1 MRCVTGSDSD
11 SDESDK
17 FFEASSDT
25 NTIQVDETILY
36 SHLIY
41 WKQDN
46 WQTIQGTHF
55 PMGWVEEMSCSI
67 VPTLLCKTGRIW
79 GALTHRSWT
88 PSWELTPSHV
98 CNTREPANQF
108 WHAFLLTS
116 LKNDNDG
123 YFADMWAWHV
133 CIQNQDQFHIY
144 QTASWNTFHHGLSL
158 GVPISNLRS
167 GFSSIFTI
175 RWCIG
180 RSQSCSKQP
189 QSSDS
194 VERYE
199 ENIWKLVP
207 SIALFMLF
215 LIRTKAWNKL
225 WLNFLPMWSPIWSKL
240 VEEALTWWGLQTGSD
255 FHFQALSKVENL
267 TKLPNFT
274 EKDMEATSSMNL
286 WLAEAYKEAQLG
298 LSEGGLPIGMWS
310 RFSLL
315 LSTLRHAW
323 LVNDVAKDN
332 IWACQ
337 LEVLEINQI
346 QIADGIP
353 KLKTSPGSV
362 LVDATGT
369 VVSRGQYTMHFIL
382 DSTFSF
388 G

>member
-36 SHLIY
+36 SRLIY

-55 PMGWVEEMSCSI
+55 PMAWVDEMSYSI

-79 GALTHRSWT
+79 GAPTHRSWT

-133 CIQNQDQFHIY
+133 CIQNQDQF
-144 QTASWNTFHHGLSL
+144 QTASWNTFHHGLSV
-158 GVPISNLRS
+158 GVLISNLRS
-167 GFSSIFTI
+167 GFSIIFTI
-175 RWCIG
+175 PLALAGVRAAQNNPNHPTVWKDMKKTFGNWCLQLLCLCCSWSE
-180 RSQSCSKQP
+180 RKLETSCSWTFFQC
-189 QSSDS
+189 D
-194 VERYE
+194 
-199 ENIWKLVP
+199 
-207 SIALFMLF
+207 
-215 LIRTKAWNKL
+215 
-225 WLNFLPMWSPIWSKL
+225 PIWSKL
-240 VEEALTWWGLQTGSD
+240 VEEALTWRGLQIGSD
-255 FHFQALSKVENL
+255 LCFQALSKVANL

-315 LSTLRHAW
+315 LSTLRHEW

-346 QIADGIP
+346 QIADGISQAKNFP
-353 KLKTSPGSV
+353 RVCFGRCHGNGCFSRSV
-362 LVDATGT
+362 YNV
-369 VVSRGQYTMHFIL
+369 YTAYYI
-382 DSTFSF
+382 

>member
-1 MRCVTGSDSD
+1 
-11 SDESDK
+11 
-17 FFEASSDT
+17 
-25 NTIQVDETILY
+25 
-36 SHLIY
+36 
-41 WKQDN
+41 
-46 WQTIQGTHF
+46 
-55 PMGWVEEMSCSI
+55 MGWVEEMFLHYC
-67 VPTLLCKTGRIW
+67 VKRDVFGECLLIEVGHLL
-79 GALTHRSWT
+79 GSWHHHMYAI
-88 PSWELTPSHV
+88 HV
-98 CNTREPANQF
+98 NQQISSDMLF
-108 WHAFLLTS
+108 CLQAWR
-116 LKNDNDG
+116 KWQWWPYPYG

-167 GFSSIFTI
+167 GFSIIVTI

-225 WLNFLPMWSPIWSKL
+225 WLNFFPMWSPIWSKL
-240 VEEALTWWGLQTGSD
+240 VEEALTWRGLQTGSD
-255 FHFQALSKVENL
+255 FCFQALSKVANL

-337 LEVLEINQI
+337 LEVLEFNQI
-346 QIADGIP
+346 QIADGISQAKNFP
-353 KLKTSPGSV
+353 RVCFGRCHGNGCFSRSV
-362 LVDATGT
+362 YNV
-369 VVSRGQYTMHFIL
+369 YTAYYI
-382 DSTFSF
+382 

>member
-11 SDESDK
+11 SDESDE

-133 CIQNQDQFHIY
+133 CIQNQDQFHIS

-167 GFSSIFTI
+167 GFSIILTI

-189 QSSDS
+189 NHPTVWKDMKKTFGNWCLQLLCLCCSWSERKLETSCGWTFFQCDLRSEANSS
-194 VERYE
+194 
-199 ENIWKLVP
+199 K
-207 SIALFMLF
+207 
-215 LIRTKAWNKL
+215 KL
-225 WLNFLPMWSPIWSKL
+225 WLGEVYK
-240 VEEALTWWGLQTGSD
+240 
-255 FHFQALSKVENL
+255 QALIFIFK
-267 TKLPNFT
+267 
-274 EKDMEATSSMNL
+274 
-286 WLAEAYKEAQLG
+286 
-298 LSEGGLPIGMWS
+298 
-310 RFSLL
+310 
-315 LSTLRHAW
+315 H
-323 LVNDVAKDN
+323 
-332 IWACQ
+332 CQ
-337 LEVLEINQI
+337 
-346 QIADGIP
+346 
-353 KLKTSPGSV
+353 KLK
-362 LVDATGT
+362 
-369 VVSRGQYTMHFIL
+369 I
-382 DSTFSF
+382 
-388 G
+388 